1 MLHLKLVNHQ
11 VIYEYNGVFF
21 WKSGIPWMFHCGSYM
36 IVELLNVI
44 EVSLFDFLPLQVQP
58 TMVGPLI
65 HGQLV

>member
-1 MLHLKLVNHQ
+1 MNIMVF
-11 VIYEYNGVFF
+11 FF

-36 IVELLNVI
+36 IVELLDVI
-44 EVSLFDFLPLQVQP
+44 EVSLFLSLQVQP